1 MFDIILFLGVFG
13 SFAVGYFV
21 IQHLDVIFDEKQNVY
36 NKAGQSEMIV
46 LNTVKD
52 EEILQEIHRFRKNHE
67 NIQIML
73 CDKKMLSHVNFK

>member
-1 MFDIILFLGVFG
+1 
-13 SFAVGYFV
+13 
-21 IQHLDVIFDEKQNVY
+21 
-36 NKAGQSEMIV
+36 MIV

-73 CDKKMLSHVNFK
+73 CDKKMLSHVNFKQ

>member
-1 MFDIILFLGVFG
+1 
-13 SFAVGYFV
+13 
-21 IQHLDVIFDEKQNVY
+21 
-36 NKAGQSEMIV
+36 MIV

-67 NIQIML
+67 NIKIML